1 MNFDMS
7 KLMQQAQRM
16 QEQMKKAQQERE
28 NMEVLGESGAGLV
41 TVTMT
46 GKYDVKSVSI
56 DSSLMTED
64 KEILEDLIAAAVNS
78 AVKKVEENSTASTDI
93 HKMAKDAGIDLPSG
107 INFPLK

>member
-1 MNFDMS
+1 
-7 KLMQQAQRM
+7 
-16 QEQMKKAQQERE
+16 
-28 NMEVLGESGAGLV
+28 MEVLGESGAGLV

-78 AVKKVEENSTASTDI
+78 AVKSRRKFDSI
-93 HKMAKDAGIDLPSG
+93 YRYP
-107 INFPLK
+107 